1 MTVFEGVSDQQRS
14 ASHWTT
20 FLPLDAPLGEVDE
33 LFEQLFRNSAPL
45 GEVVMRFKELD
56 LGSAIKIILESEDEQ
71 RIRSYRNALSSLF
84 CLRFPDHDHYVFHIS
99 LGYGL
104 IPPTKEQERV
114 LYEIKVS
121 FDTTYAD
128 DPITFTLL
136 PPALTFFEDMKYFSP
151 LRLKR

>member
-45 GEVVMRFKELD
+45 GEVVMRFKELN
-56 LGSAIKIILESEDEQ
+56 LGSAIKITLESQDEQ
-71 RIRSYRNALSSLF
+71 RIRSYRNTLSSLF
-84 CLRFPDHDHYVFHIS
+84 GLRFPDHDEYLFHIS
-99 LGYGL
+99 LGY
-104 IPPTKEQERV
+104 
-114 LYEIKVS
+114 
-121 FDTTYAD
+121 A
-128 DPITFTLL
+128 LL